1 MLVSRRDFAI
11 GCATAFALGMLAAC
25 SNSRGRGGTQ
35 PSASAPPSNQQEGAP
50 CPADM
55 EHLDQIL
62 AIGDGHSLPE
72 DAQVSSV
79 APATNFAKEF
89 PGGWGYIIS
98 FIATDAAIRK
108 YEGYSGEGVGVWV
121 GVLRRGDGSFLWENS
136 CRQTKPLWKR
146 AIAVKCTTGLSAS
159 VRRADPVDQPEQ
171 TAPHHPGDPRG
182 GRVAAGDADLPAP

>member
-1 MLVSRRDFAI
+1 MLVSRRGFAI
-11 GCATAFALGMLAAC
+11 ACATAFALGMLAAC

-108 YEGYSGEGVGVWV
+108 YVSKYSYA
-121 GVLRRGDGSFLWENS
+121 
-136 CRQTKPLWKR
+136 P
-146 AIAVKCTTGLSAS
+146 AS
-159 VRRADPVDQPEQ
+159 HIEEYPTVESE
-171 TAPHHPGDPRG
+171 RG
-182 GRVAAGDADLPAP
+182 GVEDVDLDNIASPWATAFGDATLILERPLGRGWLVIRGSSR

>member
-50 CPADM
+50 YPADM

-108 YEGYSGEGVGVWV
+108 YVSKYSYA
-121 GVLRRGDGSFLWENS
+121 
-136 CRQTKPLWKR
+136 P
-146 AIAVKCTTGLSAS
+146 AS
-159 VRRADPVDQPEQ
+159 HIEEYPTVESE
-171 TAPHHPGDPRG
+171 RG
-182 GRVAAGDADLPAP
+182 GVEDVDLDNITSPWATAFGDATLILERPLGRGWLVIRGSSR

>member
-1 MLVSRRDFAI
+1 MLASRRGFAI
-11 GCATAFALGMLAAC
+11 GCATAFTLGMLAAC

-50 CPADM
+50 YPADM

-89 PGGWGYIIS
+89 PGGWGYVIA
-98 FIATDAAIRK
+98 FTATDSAIRQYVTEHTIHSGDIIEK
-108 YEGYSGEGVGVWV
+108 YSSAKPGDVQLSDLNFDEISNPWDTGITN
-121 GVLRRGDGSFLWENS
+121 GVLVLERPLGRGWLIINGSS
-136 CRQTKPLWKR
+136 R
-146 AIAVKCTTGLSAS
+146 
-159 VRRADPVDQPEQ
+159 
-171 TAPHHPGDPRG
+171 
-182 GRVAAGDADLPAP
+182 

>member
-35 PSASAPPSNQQEGAP
+35 PSASAPPGNQQEGAP

-108 YEGYSGEGVGVWV
+108 YVSKYSYA
-121 GVLRRGDGSFLWENS
+121 
-136 CRQTKPLWKR
+136 P
-146 AIAVKCTTGLSAS
+146 AS
-159 VRRADPVDQPEQ
+159 HIEEYPTVESE
-171 TAPHHPGDPRG
+171 RG
-182 GRVAAGDADLPAP
+182 GVEDVDLDNIASPWATAFGDATLILERPLGRGWLVIRGSSR

>member
-11 GCATAFALGMLAAC
+11 GCATAFALGMLVAC

-50 CPADM
+50 YPADM
-55 EHLDQIL
+55 EHLDKIL
-62 AIGDGHSLPE
+62 AIGEGHSLPE

-108 YEGYSGEGVGVWV
+108 YVSKYSYA
-121 GVLRRGDGSFLWENS
+121 
-136 CRQTKPLWKR
+136 P
-146 AIAVKCTTGLSAS
+146 AS
-159 VRRADPVDQPEQ
+159 HIEEYPTVESE
-171 TAPHHPGDPRG
+171 RG
-182 GRVAAGDADLPAP
+182 GVEDVDLDNIASPWATAFGDVTLILERPLGRGWLVIRGSSR

>member
-1 MLVSRRDFAI
+1 MLASRRGFAI

-25 SNSRGRGGTQ
+25 NNSRGRGGTQ

-50 CPADM
+50 YPADM

-108 YEGYSGEGVGVWV
+108 YVSKYSYA
-121 GVLRRGDGSFLWENS
+121 
-136 CRQTKPLWKR
+136 P
-146 AIAVKCTTGLSAS
+146 AS
-159 VRRADPVDQPEQ
+159 HIEEYPTVESE
-171 TAPHHPGDPRG
+171 RG
-182 GRVAAGDADLPAP
+182 GVEDVDLDNITSPWATAFGDATLILERPLGRGWLVIRGSSR

>member
-50 CPADM
+50 YPADM
-55 EHLDQIL
+55 EHLDKIL
-62 AIGDGHSLPE
+62 AIGEGHSLPE

-108 YEGYSGEGVGVWV
+108 YVSKYSYA
-121 GVLRRGDGSFLWENS
+121 
-136 CRQTKPLWKR
+136 P
-146 AIAVKCTTGLSAS
+146 AS
-159 VRRADPVDQPEQ
+159 HIEEYPTVESE
-171 TAPHHPGDPRG
+171 RG
-182 GRVAAGDADLPAP
+182 GVEDVDLDNIASPWATAFGDATLILERPLGRGWLVIRGSSR

>member
-108 YEGYSGEGVGVWV
+108 YVSKYSYA
-121 GVLRRGDGSFLWENS
+121 
-136 CRQTKPLWKR
+136 P
-146 AIAVKCTTGLSAS
+146 AS
-159 VRRADPVDQPEQ
+159 HIEEYPTVESE
-171 TAPHHPGDPRG
+171 RG
-182 GRVAAGDADLPAP
+182 GVEDVDLDNIASPWATAFGDATLILERPLGRGWLVIRGSSR

>member
-11 GCATAFALGMLAAC
+11 GCATAFALGMLAVC

-35 PSASAPPSNQQEGAP
+35 PSASAPPGNQQEGAP

-108 YEGYSGEGVGVWV
+108 YVSKYSYA
-121 GVLRRGDGSFLWENS
+121 
-136 CRQTKPLWKR
+136 P
-146 AIAVKCTTGLSAS
+146 AS
-159 VRRADPVDQPEQ
+159 HIEEYPTVESE
-171 TAPHHPGDPRG
+171 RG
-182 GRVAAGDADLPAP
+182 GVEDVDLDNIASPWATAFGDATLILERPLGRGWLVIRGSSR

>member
-1 MLVSRRDFAI
+1 
-11 GCATAFALGMLAAC
+11 MLAAC

-35 PSASAPPSNQQEGAP
+35 PSASAPPGNQQEGAP

-108 YEGYSGEGVGVWV
+108 YVSKYSYAPASHIEEYPTVESERGGVGDVD
-121 GVLRRGDGSFLWENS
+121 LDN
-136 CRQTKPLWKR
+136 
-146 AIAVKCTTGLSAS
+146 IASPWA
-159 VRRADPVDQPEQ
+159 
-171 TAPHHPGDPRG
+171 TAF
-182 GRVAAGDADLPAP
+182 GDATLILERPLGCGWLVIRGSSR

>member
-11 GCATAFALGMLAAC
+11 ACTTGSALAMLAAC
-25 SNSRGRGGTQ
+25 SNSHGRGDAQ
-35 PSASAPPSNQQEGAP
+35 PSALALPSNQQEGAP
-50 CPADM
+50 YPAEM

-98 FIATDAAIRK
+98 FTATDAAIRK
-108 YEGYSGEGVGVWV
+108 YVTKYSYA
-121 GVLRRGDGSFLWENS
+121 
-136 CRQTKPLWKR
+136 P
-146 AIAVKCTTGLSAS
+146 AS
-159 VRRADPVDQPEQ
+159 HIEEYPTVESE
-171 TAPHHPGDPRG
+171 RG
-182 GRVAAGDADLPAP
+182 GVEDVDLDNITSPWATAFGDATLILERPLGRGWLVIRGSSR